1 MPEFQTKHPVFEYIQ
16 TENNPKCKPLL
27 MINIDLCTSKEEFE
41 FIRANLLKQIEELN
55 ECYVSLTTFNHNV
68 MIHDI

>member
-1 MPEFQTKHPVFEYIQ
+1 MPEFQTKHSVFEYIQ

-41 FIRANLLKQIEELN
+41 FIRMLCKLN
-55 ECYVSLTTFNHNV
+55 NFQSQCNDT
-68 MIHDI
+68 

>member
-1 MPEFQTKHPVFEYIQ
+1 
-16 TENNPKCKPLL
+16 

-41 FIRANLLKQIEELN
+41 YIKTNLIKQVEELN

-68 MIHDI
+68 LIHDI

>member
-1 MPEFQTKHPVFEYIQ
+1 
-16 TENNPKCKPLL
+16 

-41 FIRANLLKQIEELN
+41 IIRANLLKQIEELT